1 LLKLE
6 TIPCPYCGSG
16 QSKAWAEENGFTAVQ
31 CSACG
36 LVFVNPRPAPDAID
50 EAIHL
55 GMHATESGTLVV
67 SNFSAKTSQ
76 QKIVKMQ
83 KRLAQLYP
91 SGELQAGPVSWLDIG
106 AGYGELLLALAGYAH
121 PQSTLQGVEPCQP
134 KLEKAHELGVQMRA
148 SLDEIAPTFGYVS
161 LINVLSHLPDPAGF
175 LSTLK
180 ARLVPGGELLL
191 VTGNGGDL
199 RRADYPDLLLVP
211 DHLIFAGE
219 EHVIG
224 LLEQA
229 GFDVVKISRYRDF
242 LPRTRRPLKSILINT
257 ARHTL
262 KRLRGRPSSYR
273 LFPARGPF
281 RSLWVR
287 ARLRS

>member
-6 TIPCPYCGSG
+6 TIPCPYCGG
-16 QSKAWAEENGFTAVQ
+16 DQSEPWAEENGFTAVR

-55 GMHATESGTLVV
+55 GMHATESGTMDV
-67 SNFSAKTSQ
+67 SGFRARISQ

-91 SGELQAGPVSWLDIG
+91 SGELQAGPVAWLDIG
-106 AGYGELLLALAGYAH
+106 AGFGELLLALRDSAH
-121 PQSTLQGVEPCQP
+121 PQSTLLGVEPCQP
-134 KLEKAHELGVQMRA
+134 KLDKAQELGVEMRA
-148 SLDEIAPTFGYVS
+148 ALDEVTATFGYVS
-161 LINVLSHLPDPAGF
+161 LINVLSHLPDPADF
-175 LSTLK
+175 LSMLT

-199 RRADYPDLLLVP
+199 RRADYPDVLYLP

-219 EHVIG
+219 KHVIG
-224 LLEQA
+224 WLDQA
-229 GFDVVKISRYRDF
+229 GFDVVAIRRYRDF
-242 LPRTRRPLKSILINT
+242 LPRTRRSSRSILINT
-257 ARHTL
+257 ARHIL